1 MLDAVAAAQRRYR
14 WNINLLS
21 LLGAAA
27 AFVALRLPRARVEPD
42 TSGWREAD
50 AASYAHVRERIAS
63 VDASSFTPWDVIREI
78 TERRAK
84 PLLLRGAMKTWP
96 QAAAWRNRD
105 AFLAKHGDVEVGVGV
120 GVRMSSM
127 ALGDGL
133 VHSWRGPGAEPAAPE
148 PAAAAALRERFRAQV
163 DQGDEPSLPLRDVA
177 RHVRDG
183 SLPHDSYAF
192 AAVDDKPIALDVP
205 QVMAVWER
213 LARGPLA
220 GPGKVVDGTLLGL
233 GGNGSG
239 VLFHKH
245 EFTLSG
251 VFAGRKR
258 WFIYDSNR
266 TGGTWIDDAFRE
278 AKRADPAFD
287 GLDSMATFARALYP
301 ATAFQRTWARAGYE
315 CVQGPNDLLY
325 VPKEYSHATLNY
337 GETLSIALQ
346 GARLAPP
353 PPPKLLK

>member
-1 MLDAVAAAQRRYR
+1 MGRWGVAKIFASTPREMARSNNKKEKRQRPLSDDALLDAVAAAQRRYR
-14 WNINLLS
+14 RNINVLS

-27 AFVALRLPRARVEPD
+27 AFVALRLRTHVEPD

-50 AASYAHVRERIAS
+50 ASSYAHVRERIAS

-78 TERRAK
+78 SERRAK

-96 QAAAWRNRD
+96 QAAAWRSRD
-105 AFLAKHGDVEVGVGV
+105 AFLERHGDVEVGVGV

-192 AAVDDKPIALDVP
+192 AAVCAEINSP
-205 QVMAVWER
+205 
-213 LARGPLA
+213 
-220 GPGKVVDGTLLGL
+220 T
-233 GGNGSG
+233 
-239 VLFHKH
+239 
-245 EFTLSG
+245 
-251 VFAGRKR
+251 
-258 WFIYDSNR
+258 
-266 TGGTWIDDAFRE
+266 
-278 AKRADPAFD
+278 
-287 GLDSMATFARALYP
+287 
-301 ATAFQRTWARAGYE
+301 
-315 CVQGPNDLLY
+315 
-325 VPKEYSHATLNY
+325 
-337 GETLSIALQ
+337 
-346 GARLAPP
+346 
-353 PPPKLLK
+353 